1 MYSFYDSFLFP
12 RTRVVVV
19 SEERLREVERAQKQ
33 QEIDIVEKQLTKL
46 ETHLN
51 GLKEEFAALPAA
63 KELAEVPN

>member
-19 SEERLREVERAQKQ
+19 SEERLREVERSQKQ
-33 QEIDIVEKQLTKL
+33 QEIDSVEKQLGKL
-46 ETHLN
+46 EAHLN

-63 KELAEVPN
+63 KEEVAA